1 MDILVNNQ
9 LLTLVLV
16 MALGLLIGRVS
27 IGGFRLGVAAVLFVG
42 LLFATIEPAIALPP
56 IMYITGL
63 SLFVYTIG
71 LEAAPG
77 FMQTMRTTGLRH
89 NLFGLVMIL
98 AALVLSYVL
107 ITALGMDPAIGIGLF
122 TGSLTNTP
130 ALAAALDALPNFVA
144 DAAILDAP
152 VVAYSLT
159 YPLGV
164 LGIILAIAILAKVFR
179 VNHDQE
185 AEDAGVAIHALT
197 TKRVLVTNEGL
208 PSVTNMPRDFDVD
221 VIISR
226 IEHNGKLYLPEHGD
240 RVSPG
245 DIVSI
250 VGREEELNRA
260 IPRIGQTLPGD
271 PTRDER
277 LDFRRIFVSSSSLV
291 GIPLKD
297 LRPRMSGMLVTRVRR
312 GDQDLVATPE
322 TVLQLGDRVRVVA
335 DHAHIDRAT
344 KLFGDSYR
352 RISDFNL
359 LPLLAGLGLG
369 VLLGMIEIPL
379 PGGAGLKLGNAGG
392 PLIVA
397 LILGSW
403 ARTGP
408 IVWQVPYGANLALRQ
423 LGIAIFLAGIGTTAG
438 AGFGEAI
445 QDPYSLVIIGVSA
458 VITVALALL
467 TLTIGHKVFKIPF
480 GQVAGILAGL
490 QTHPAVLSYV
500 SEQTKNELPAMGY
513 TAVYPMAMIAKIVC
527 TQVLLFLL
535 FL

>member
-9 LLTLVLV
+9 LLTLVLI
-16 MALGLLIGRVS
+16 MALGLFLGQINM
-27 IGGFRLGVAAVLFVG
+27 GGFRLGVAAVLFVG
-42 LLFATIEPAIALPP
+42 LIFATIEPEIALPP

-77 FMQTMRTTGLRH
+77 FVQTMKTTGLRH
-89 NLFGLVMIL
+89 NAFGLVMIL
-98 AALVLSYVL
+98 AALGLAYAL
-107 ITALGMDPAIGIGLF
+107 IKGLGMAPAVGIGMF

-130 ALAAALDALPNFVA
+130 ALAAALDALPNFIS
-144 DAAILDAP
+144 DAAILDVP

-164 LGIILAIAILAKVFR
+164 LGIILTIAILAKVFR
-179 VNHDQE
+179 VNHAQE
-185 AEDAGVAIHALT
+185 AEDAGVAIHPLT
-197 TKRVLVTNEGL
+197 TKRVLITHAGL

-226 IEHNGKLYLPEHGD
+226 IEHNGQLFLPEHGD

-250 VGREEELNRA
+250 VGTEEALKVA
-260 IPRIGQTLPGD
+260 IPKIGEPLPGA
-271 PTRDER
+271 PTHDGR
-277 LDFRRIFVSSSSLV
+277 LDFRRIFVSSPSLV

-312 GDQDLVATPE
+312 GDQDLVATPD

-335 DHAHIDRAT
+335 DHEHIDRAT

-359 LPLLAGLGLG
+359 LPMLAGLGLG
-369 VLLGMIEIPL
+369 VLLGMVEIPL
-379 PGGAGLKLGNAGG
+379 PGGSGLKLGNAGG
-392 PLIVA
+392 PLIMA

-408 IVWQVPYGANLALRQ
+408 IVWQVPYGVNLALRQ

-445 QDPYSLVIIGVSA
+445 QDPYSLVIIGVGA
-458 VITVALALL
+458 IVTVALALL
-467 TLTIGHKVFKIPF
+467 TLIVGYKVFRIPF

-527 TQVLLFLL
+527 TQILLFLL